1 MMKKKVW
8 SALMLAFGSC
18 VLTAHAAPSAAELE
32 KLGKEL
38 TPVGAERAGN
48 KDGSIPAWGGATAKP
63 QGNWSWGKNRGDYW
77 KHKGEKSTLSIDA
90 SNVDRFADKLSPGQL
105 AMVKQVKGY
114 KMNVFPTQRDC
125 SYPDFVLS
133 NTATGA
139 VKSKIAA
146 DGWSL
151 EEAALPG
158 VPFPLPKSGIEV
170 IWNYLM
176 RYQGVGIEWLD
187 AKATVSPRPG
197 TTGGIVTRYEQAAY
211 YPWGKK
217 GTTSP
222 SQVKNVQQGYFYG
235 YKEPVAL
242 AGQALVQQYF
252 TNKDAESFY
261 YFTGQRR
268 VRRLPNYAYDTPI
281 IGFENQLPN
290 DAMYIFYGNPDRFDW
305 KLVGKKEVYI
315 QYNNFEASN
324 PRRPSQGTE
333 QAFIDNDL
341 RRYELHRVWVVEGNV
356 KQGVR
361 HSSPKKVI
369 YFDEDTWLAVAS
381 EDYDSQGKL
390 WRHKEAAVFPAWEI
404 GACTNTAMY
413 FLHDLVSGRY
423 VTDSNVSGGGKDIRF
438 YADSEG
444 NPRMKDGF
452 YTSENLRAISDR

>member
-1 MMKKKVW
+1 MMNKKIL
-8 SALMLAFGSC
+8 SAFAAVFGSC
-18 VLTAHAAPSAAELE
+18 VLTAHAAPSAAEIDR
-32 KLGKEL
+32 LGKDL

-48 KDGSIPAWGGATAKP
+48 KDGSIPAWSGATNKP
-63 QGNWSWGKNRGDYW
+63 QGNWVWGKFRGDYW
-77 KHKGEKSTLSIDA
+77 KYKGEKPVASIDA
-90 SNVDRFADKLSPGQL
+90 SNINKYADKLSPGQI
-105 AMVKQVKGY
+105 AMVKHLQGY
-114 KMNVFPTQRDC
+114 KMEVYPTKREC
-125 SYPDFVLS
+125 SYPDFVLN
-133 NTATGA
+133 NTKTGA
-139 VKSKIAA
+139 PKSKIAA

-158 VPFPLPKSGIEV
+158 VPFPAPKTGIEV

-176 RYQGVGIEWLD
+176 RYQGVGVEWPD

-211 YPWGKK
+211 FPWAKK

-222 SQVKNVQQGYFYG
+222 SQVDHVQQGYFYAF
-235 YKEPVAL
+235 KEPVAL
-242 AGQALVQQYF
+242 AGQALVQRYF
-252 TNKDAESFY
+252 MNKDSESFY

-290 DAMYIFYGNPDRFDW
+290 DAMYIYYGNPDRFDW
-305 KLVGKKEVYI
+305 KLVGKKEMYI

-324 PRRPSQGTE
+324 PNRPAQGIDKP
-333 QAFIDNDL
+333 FIDNDL

-390 WRHKEAAVFPAWEI
+390 WRHKEAAVYPAWEI

-423 VTDSNVSGGGKDIRF
+423 VTDSNVSGGLKDVRF
-438 YADSEG
+438 YADAEG
-444 NPRMKDGF
+444 NPHMKDNFFTAEG
-452 YTSENLRAISDR
+452 LRAISDR